1 MSTVVPQQRGVQM
14 FLMPEAIVTN
24 GSLRTL
30 TGDALAL
37 FIAVTHRMYR
47 MRSAQV
53 RMSLRDLYRQIELGR
68 NDIKAAARELR
79 EAGLLYFQQTENL
92 MSFQIQQADGSKAQ
106 VYLHPQKPV
115 QDANIAQTQIEVAS
129 SPSD

>member
-1 MSTVVPQQRGVQM
+1 MSAVVPQQRGVRM
-14 FLMPEAIVTN
+14 FLIPEAIVTN

-37 FIAVTHRMYR
+37 YIAVSHRMYR

-53 RMSLRDLYRQIELGR
+53 RMSLRDLYKQIELGR
-68 NDIKAAARELR
+68 NDIQKAAKELR
-79 EAGLLYFQQTENL
+79 AAGLLYFQQTENL
-92 MSFQIQQADGSKAQ
+92 MSFQIQQADGPKAKT
-106 VYLHPQKPV
+106 YLHPAKPV
-115 QDANIAQTQIEVAS
+115 QDANIAQTDIEVAS